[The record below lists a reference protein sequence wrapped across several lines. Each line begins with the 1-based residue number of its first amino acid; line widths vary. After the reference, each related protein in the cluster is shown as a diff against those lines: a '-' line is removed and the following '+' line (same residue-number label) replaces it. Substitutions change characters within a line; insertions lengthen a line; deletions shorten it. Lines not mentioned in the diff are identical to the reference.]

1 MSEEIEEVTTVEET
15 VVDQEPVAAVEP
27 VADYTQDFDKMYN
40 AIETMAKS
48 FDTRLE
54 KLASMVID
62 AGAVVK
68 TDTVKSEV
76 VEDTTR
82 LEDLDYRI

>member
-1 MSEEIEEVTTVEET
+1 MPEEVEEVTTVEET
-15 VVDQEPVAAVEP
+15 VVDQEPVASVEP

-40 AIETMAKS
+40 AIDTMAKS
-48 FDTRLE
+48 FDTRME
-54 KLASMVID
+54 KLASMFID

-68 TDTVKSEV
+68 TDTVNNEI